1 MNLFN
6 YLSIYLLIGVVIMVV
21 LDVMHHMVK
30 HLVDDEFKEG
40 YKNWERLY
48 IILVWPT
55 FMYSLVK
62 TIVNNNK

>member
-6 YLSIYLLIGVVIMVV
+6 YVSIYLLVGLIIMVV

-30 HLVDDEFKEG
+30 HLVDDEFKGG

-48 IILVWPT
+48 IILAWPT